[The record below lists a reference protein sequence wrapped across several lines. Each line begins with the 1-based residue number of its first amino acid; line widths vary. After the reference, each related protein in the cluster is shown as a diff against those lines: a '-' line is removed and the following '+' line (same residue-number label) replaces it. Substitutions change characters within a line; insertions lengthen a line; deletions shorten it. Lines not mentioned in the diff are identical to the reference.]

1 MNSSFKRNLLIGF
14 GLSLLLL
21 IISSV
26 ASYNSIQNLLQ
37 SASLVDHTNS
47 VIQKLEGVM
56 SMMKDAET
64 GQRGYLLTEDE
75 TFLDPYYGAADS
87 ALSQLREVEVLTKDN
102 ELQQAS
108 VKALGVVINQR
119 LSMLKSLADLK
130 RNRQA
135 INADSLRIG
144 KYHMDEIRGI
154 VKQMSERERTLL
166 RERTEEL
173 NEVSGFTPVLIIIT
187 ALLSLI
193 ITSVFYM
200 RVKTDFDDRSRLHMA
215 LQQKDADISR
225 RIGIIQEIA
234 GQISSG
240 DYAVRAKDEGSDGL
254 GNLAYAI
261 NRMANSLETSFTQL
275 SENEWLQ
282 TGMAGL
288 NDKMVGEKEKD
299 TLAGYILDYVA
310 TYTNSQVGALYL
322 AESEKLLRLYSS
334 YALSSKDRKE
344 FLASG
349 EGLAG
354 QCMQS
359 GRMIL
364 LKDIPADAMMISYAA
379 GEIKP
384 VNIIALPIL
393 YEQRIVAVIELASI
407 HEYSKH
413 EVAFLSNVA
422 HNIGIAI
429 TSAESRRRL
438 QELLEETQAQSE
450 ELQTQHG
457 ELENLNMELEA
468 QTQKLQVSEEELK
481 VQQEE
486 LMQSNAELEER
497 SRLLEEKNQIIINRN
512 LEIQQKA
519 EELEIST
526 KYKSEFLANMSHELR
541 TPLNSILLLSRLMSE
556 NNDKN
561 LLPDQIE
568 YAQVIFSSGKG
579 LLTLVDEILDLSKIE
594 AGKMELEFQ
603 HVHLSSVISNLQS
616 MFEPMAKDKGLELKI
631 GTASGLPA
639 TIETDHLRLE
649 QVLKNLLSNAL
660 KFTSAGSVSLLVD
673 MAAGKQ
679 AVTFKVKDTGIGIS
693 EDKQQV
699 IFEAFQQADGS
710 TRRKY
715 GGTGLGLSISREL
728 VKLLGGSLALH
739 SVPGEGSEFIVTVP
753 LAPAEKE
760 EQPVVTPP
768 PRPKT
773 SFNTQYT
780 ETPKPQY
787 TTDVI
792 PQAISDDRDDVRPGD
807 RVILIVEDDTHFAK
821 ALLNF
826 TRSRGYRGVVSVR
839 GDEALP
845 LALQFKPIGIL
856 LDIMLPVKDGW
867 QVMEELKQEPR
878 TKSIPVHIMSSMEVK
893 RESLMKGAIDF
904 ISKPVAAEG
913 MQVIFEKM
921 EFVLNRSAK
930 KVLIVEENSKHAK
943 ALSYFLGTYN
953 VSSEI
958 GDSVQKSIEL
968 LKQQDVDC
976 VILDMGIPDQAA
988 YATLEAVKET
998 EGMEKL
1004 PIIIFTGKS
1013 LSKTE
1018 EQRIRQYADSIVVKT
1033 AHSYQRIL
1041 DEVSLFLHLV
1051 EENGKLPEDA
1061 GQKVSV
1067 LNEVLKDKVVLVAD
1081 DDVRNIF
1088 SLTKALEKHNM
1099 NVISATDGKEALE
1112 QLKEGPVPDIVL
1124 MDMMMPEMDGYE
1136 TIAKM
1141 RQDPRF
1147 MNLPII
1153 AVTAK
1158 AMMGDREKCIQAG
1171 ASDYISKPVDID
1183 QLLSLLR
1190 VWLYDRAFR

>member
-26 ASYNSIQNLLQ
+26 ASYNSIQNLLK
-37 SASLVDHTNS
+37 SAQLVDHTTA
-47 VIQKLEGVM
+47 VIQNLEGVL

-87 ALSQLREVEVLTKDN
+87 ALTQLAIVEQMTSDN

-108 VKALGVVINQR
+108 VKSLRAVVSVRLG
-119 LSMLKSLADLK
+119 MLKSLTDLK
-130 RNRQA
+130 RNRKL
-135 INADSLRIG
+135 INTDSLRIG

-154 VKQMSERERTLL
+154 VKQMSDRERLL
-166 RERTEEL
+166 LIARTQRL
-173 NEVSGFTPVLIIIT
+173 NKISGFTPILIIIT
-187 ALLSLI
+187 AFLSLL
-193 ITSVFYM
+193 ITSVFYT
-200 RVKTDFDDRSRLHMA
+200 RVKTDFDERSKLHNA
-215 LQQKDADISR
+215 LQEKDADIAR
-225 RIGIIQEIA
+225 RIELIRKIA
-234 GQISSG
+234 EQISNG
-240 DYAVRAKDEGSDGL
+240 DYTTRAKDEGGDGL
-254 GNLAYAI
+254 GNLSFAI
-261 NRMANSLETSFTQL
+261 NRMAYSLETSFTQL
-275 SENEWLQ
+275 SENEWQQ
-282 TGMAGL
+282 TGIAGL
-288 NDKMVGEKEKD
+288 NDKMVGEKD
-299 TLAGYILDYVA
+299 TEELTNNILDFLA
-310 TYTNSQVGALYL
+310 SYTNSQVGVLYL
-322 AESEKLLRLYSS
+322 AENDKMLRLYGS
-334 YALSSKDRKE
+334 YALSLKDKKE
-344 FLASG
+344 YVTIG
-349 EGLAG
+349 EGLVG
-354 QCMQS
+354 QCMQ
-359 GRMIL
+359 GGKVLL
-364 LKDIPADAMMISYAA
+364 LKDIPAHAITLSYAA

-384 VNIIALPIL
+384 VNIIAVPIFH
-393 YEQRIVAVIELASI
+393 ENKVVAVIELASI
-407 HEYSKH
+407 HEYSAAEQAYLNSITH
-413 EVAFLSNVA
+413 NV
-422 HNIGIAI
+422 GIAI
-429 TSAESRRRL
+429 VSAENRRKM
-438 QELLEETQAQSE
+438 QDLLEETQAQSE

-457 ELENLNMELEA
+457 ELENLNMELEV

-486 LMQSNAELEER
+486 LMQSNTELEER
-497 SRLLEEKNQIIINRN
+497 SRLLEERNQIIINRN

-519 EELEIST
+519 EELELST

-568 YAQVIFSSGKG
+568 YAQVIFTSGKG

-594 AGKMELEFQ
+594 AGKMELEFRQ
-603 HVHLSSVISNLQS
+603 VYLSSVISNLQS
-616 MFEPMAKDKGLELKI
+616 LFEPIAKEKGLELRIK
-631 GTASGLPA
+631 TASGLPA

-649 QVLKNLLSNAL
+649 QVMNNLLSNAL
-660 KFTSAGSVSLLVD
+660 KFTAKGSVSLMVD
-673 MAAGKQ
+673 MDKSGD
-679 AVTFKVKDTGIGIS
+679 AVTFTVKDTGIGIS

-728 VKLLGGSLALH
+728 VKLLGGTLSLR
-739 SVPGEGSEFIVTVP
+739 SVPGEGSEFTVIVP
-753 LAPAEKE
+753 LVPPT
-760 EQPVVTPP
+760 EQPQEVKPE
-768 PRPKT
+768 PRIKPAYNK
-773 SFNTQYT
+773 
-780 ETPKPQY
+780 EHIKPQY
-787 TTDVI
+787 TTDII
-792 PQAISDDRDDVRPGD
+792 PESIDDDRADVSAGD

-821 ALLNF
+821 ALLSF
-826 TRSRGYRGVVSVR
+826 TRSRGYKGVVSVR
-839 GDEALP
+839 GDEALG
-845 LALQFKPIGIL
+845 LAIQFQPIGVL

-867 QVMEELKQEPR
+867 QVMEELKNEPR
-878 TKSIPVHIMSSMEVK
+878 TKAIPVHIMSSMEVK

-904 ISKPVAAEG
+904 ISKPLAAEG

-921 EFVLNRSAK
+921 EFVLNRSSK

-943 ALSYFLGTYN
+943 ALAYFLGTYN
-953 VSSEI
+953 VNSEI
-958 GDSVQKSIEL
+958 GNSVQNGIEL

-976 VILDMGIPDQAA
+976 VILDMGIPDQQA
-988 YATLEAVKET
+988 YATLEAVKEID
-998 EGMEKL
+998 GMEKL

-1051 EENGKLPEDA
+1051 EENDKTTDNG
-1061 GQKVSV
+1061 GQKMSV

-1088 SLTKALEKHNM
+1088 SLTKALEKHQM
-1099 NVISATDGKEALE
+1099 HVVSATDGREALE
-1112 QLKEGPVPDIVL
+1112 QLEKGPVPDVVL

-1136 TIAKM
+1136 SISKI
-1141 RQDPRF
+1141 RKDPRF
-1147 MNLPII
+1147 ASLPII